1 MTLDAPSEH
10 SVAPETSPQPRLW
23 ASAERSSQP
32 LTRAPA
38 GPPST
43 PTTHAPTTHA
53 AATHAAA
60 MHAAAT
66 HAAATHDAATHA
78 TAPTSIGDPDA
89 AYRDLLT
96 RVREEREQLG
106 QLISHPF

>member
-1 MTLDAPSEH
+1 MALGARAEGLARPLVPTHPEAPSPGD
-10 SVAPETSPQPRLW
+10 AAGFSPQPRLW

-38 GPPST
+38 GPPSE
-43 PTTHAPTTHA
+43 PTGSPT
-53 AATHAAA
+53 
-60 MHAAAT
+60 
-66 HAAATHDAATHA
+66 
-78 TAPTSIGDPDA
+78 GDSDA
-89 AYRDLLT
+89 AYRDLLS